1 MHVYFTSSFDSD
13 SDDTFVFTN
22 GDETN
27 HFDNVVTYPS
37 PVSAEDFVISDTSG
51 RSIPIPIDNIGDLIS
66 ALQMVQ
72 DSYAELTEAED
83 HILGTVA
90 MVTEGGSEIEVK
102 SIPYSDC

>member
-37 PVSAEDFVISDTSG
+37 PVYTEDFVISDTSG
-51 RSIPIPIDNIGDLIS
+51 RYIPIHIDNIGDLIS
-66 ALQMVQ
+66 ALQMIQ
-72 DSYAELTEAED
+72 SAYAELQEVEEN
-83 HILGTVA
+83 ICSTVA
-90 MVTEGGSEIEVK
+90 MVTEGGNEIEVK
-102 SIPYSDC
+102 SVPYSDC